1 MESEK
6 DLSKVEQGIT
16 STFPPRPEASQSSSL
31 FDKTLS
37 LIRTSHEDKDYGPPP
52 DGGFQAWSQ
61 ILWSHFTICNTWGYV
76 TAFGVFQTHY
86 TQMLNETA
94 SAISW
99 IGSVQTFFLF
109 SIAAFSGRA
118 SDAGYFKAVWGLG
131 ALLNLLGTFMA
142 SLSTTYWQLFLSQ
155 GLCLGIGSGLM
166 FCPTLSLVSTYFSR
180 NRSLA
185 IGVTAAGSSTGGL
198 IFPAIVGQLLP
209 RIGFPWTMRVLGFLS
224 LGMLLPSF
232 IFFKQRV
239 PPRKGGPLVEWTAFQ
254 DSSYA
259 IFTVGVFFMFWGLYV
274 AFFYVGSYAREV
286 IGVDSSTSI
295 NLLLIMNGAGFFARI
310 LPNILADRYTGPVNL
325 LIPVVVISSIILF
338 CWISVTRV
346 GELYAFSVFYGIFAA
361 SLQSLFPASLTSLT
375 SDLKKIG
382 VRTGMVLSIVSFA
395 ALTGS
400 PIAGAL
406 VQRGNGSYL
415 YAQCFAAASVFAGSM
430 LLVVSRGCK
439 TGWKVKARM

>member
-6 DLSKVEQGIT
+6 DLSNVEQGVT
-16 STFPPRPEASQSSSL
+16 STFPPRPAASQSPSL
-31 FDKTLS
+31 LDKTLS
-37 LIRTSHEDKDYGPPP
+37 LIQTSQENEDYGPPP

-86 TQMLNETA
+86 TQMLNETP

-99 IGSVQTFFLF
+99 IGSVQVFCLFF
-109 SIAAFSGRA
+109 IATFSGRA

-131 ALLNLLGTFMA
+131 AFLNLLGTFMA

-185 IGVTAAGSSTGGL
+185 IGVTASGSSTGGL
-198 IFPAIVGQLLP
+198 IFPAIVEQLLP

-254 DSSYA
+254 DASYA
-259 IFTVGVFFMFWGLYV
+259 IFTLGIFFMFWGLYV
-274 AFFYVGSYAREV
+274 AFFYIGSYATEV
-286 IGVDSSTSI
+286 IGVDESTSI

-325 LIPVVVISSIILF
+325 LIPVVIISSIILF
-338 CWISVTRV
+338 CWISVTRL
-346 GELYAFSVFYGIFAA
+346 GELYAFSVFYGTFAA

-395 ALTGS
+395 AMTGS

-415 YAQCFAAASVFAGSM
+415 YAQCFAAASVFAGGM
-430 LLVVSRGCK
+430 LLIVSRGCK
-439 TGWKVKARM
+439 TGWKIKARM

>member
-1 MESEK
+1 MHSEK
-6 DLSKVEQGIT
+6 DLSIAERGNIST
-16 STFPPRPEASQSSSL
+16 SPPRPRVSQSPNL
-31 FDKTLS
+31 LDKYLS
-37 LIRTSHEDKDYGPPP
+37 LIRTNHENKDYGPPP
-52 DGGFQAWSQ
+52 DGGLHAWSQ

-99 IGSVQTFFLF
+99 IGSVQVFFLF
-109 SIAAFSGRA
+109 AIATFSGRA

-131 ALLNLLGTFMA
+131 AFLDLLGTFMA

-166 FCPTLSLVSTYFSR
+166 FCPTLSLISSYFSR
-180 NRSLA
+180 HRSFA
-185 IGVTAAGSSTGGL
+185 IGVVAAGSSTGGL
-198 IFPAIVGQLLP
+198 IFPAIVGNLLP

-239 PPRKGGPLVEWTAFQ
+239 PPRTGGPLVEWTAFQ
-254 DSSYA
+254 DTSYA
-259 IFTVGVFFMFWGLYV
+259 TFTAGVFFMFWGLYI

-286 IGVDSSTSI
+286 TGVDGSASI

-310 LPNILADRYTGPVNL
+310 LPNILADRYSGPVNL
-325 LIPVVVISSIILF
+325 LIPVTIISSIILF

-346 GELYAFSVFYGIFAA
+346 SELYTFSVFYGIFAA

-415 YAQCFAAASVFAGSM
+415 YAQCFAAASVLAGSV
-430 LLVVSRGCK
+430 LLIVSRGCK